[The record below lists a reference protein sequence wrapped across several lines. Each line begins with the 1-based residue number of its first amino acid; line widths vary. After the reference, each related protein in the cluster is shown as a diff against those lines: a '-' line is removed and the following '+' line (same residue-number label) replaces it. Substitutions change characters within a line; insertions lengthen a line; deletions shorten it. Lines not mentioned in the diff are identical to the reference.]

1 MRNENFETIQLKVA
15 QASFKSSKWRSLY
28 KVWQYNVSRNSNIM
42 VPYETLIIAE
52 QDVVI
57 IMTYLVALT
66 TVKPSKNTLYFG
78 FNCSY
83 LKNKRGNPHFL
94 LLELSD
100 QEAKIN
106 FLQSLRVLYRWFRA
120 TLPSMVF

>member
-1 MRNENFETIQLKVA
+1 
-15 QASFKSSKWRSLY
+15 
-28 KVWQYNVSRNSNIM
+28 M

-52 QDVVI
+52 QEVVI
-57 IMTYLVALT
+57 IMTYLVALAT
-66 TVKPSKNTLYFG
+66 PKPSKNTLYFG

-83 LKNKRGNPHFL
+83 LKNKRGDPHFL
-94 LLELSD
+94 LLDD

-106 FLQSLRVLYRWFRA
+106 FLQSLRVLYRGFRA